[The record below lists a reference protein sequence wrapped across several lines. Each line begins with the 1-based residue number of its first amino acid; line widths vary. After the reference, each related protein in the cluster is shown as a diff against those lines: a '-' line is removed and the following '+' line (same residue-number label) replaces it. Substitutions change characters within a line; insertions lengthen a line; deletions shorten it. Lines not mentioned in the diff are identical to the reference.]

1 MEVTVSTSAS
11 PVKSALAAPH
21 AQASVSVSLHPL
33 VLVNI
38 SDHWTR
44 TRAQNNGQSKQG
56 KYHFHETSKYH
67 FFTLMFVNENEK
79 FSFMTV
85 TFIVNGV

>member
-1 MEVTVSTSAS
+1 MEVSR
-11 PVKSALAAPH
+11 PVLAGPN

-44 TRAQNNGQSKQG
+44 SKAQNDGGPGQSKDAHPMPG
-56 KYHFHETSKYH
+56 IS
-67 FFTLMFVNENEK
+67 
-79 FSFMTV
+79 
-85 TFIVNGV
+85 